1 MPELPEVEQFR
12 QLLLPLVSAEL
23 ALHIEE
29 VATSSRISL
38 SEAQRNDIRATY
50 NCSDVIRKG
59 KQLCLVLTSGTTN
72 KYLFL
77 HMGMTGRIRVPGRVQ
92 NWGHIKPDDEGSDA
106 EDVDFPPKF
115 TYLIF
120 SAGSYKAYFC
130 DPRKFGVCFLADD
143 KGSLDALAPDALGD
157 DVAGIA
163 ADLTEKRV
171 CVKALLLDQKR
182 AVSGAGNWI
191 ADECLYQCGIHPE
204 QCFLTAAEA
213 EAVAVKLK
221 EVVTVAV
228 DSLRRDTHYPKE
240 WMFHYR
246 WTKKKASK
254 DASGRNIKFVTAA
267 GRTSAV
273 VSSVQKLRSAKGA
286 GGSGGGRKRK
296 LKVEDEESDCDE
308 AGMQKVED
316 EDATKAQPVAKSEG
330 QTKSAIQRKK
340 SKKSATAE
348 AKVPEEYVASSGTR
362 RSSRNL
368 KRNSS

>member
-12 QLLLPLVSAEL
+12 QLLLPLVSTEL
-23 ALHIEE
+23 ALQIEE
-29 VATSSRISL
+29 VATSSRIRL
-38 SEAQRNDIRATY
+38 NEAQRNDIRATY

-59 KQLCLVLTSGTTN
+59 KQLCLVLTSETAT

-92 NWGHIKPDDEGSDA
+92 NWGHIKPDDEGSDV
-106 EDVDFPPKF
+106 EDDELPPKF

-130 DPRKFGVCFLADD
+130 DPRKFGVCFLAGD
-143 KGSLDALAPDALGD
+143 KCTLDALAPDALGD
-157 DVAGIA
+157 NVAGIA
-163 ADLTEKRV
+163 AHLTEKRL

-228 DSLRRDTHYPKE
+228 DCLRRDTHYPEE
-240 WMFHYR
+240 WIFHYR

-273 VSSVQKLRSAKGA
+273 VSSVQKLRSAAAA
-286 GGSGGGRKRK
+286 GGVGGSRKRK
-296 LKVEDEESDCDE
+296 LNGEDEE
-308 AGMQKVED
+308 GMQKVAD
-316 EDATKAQPVAKSEG
+316 EDVTEAKPGSKSERP
-330 QTKSAIQRKK
+330 TMSAMQRKK
-340 SKKSATAE
+340 SKKSAAAE
-348 AKVPEEYVASSGTR
+348 TKIPLESIASNGTR

-368 KRNSS
+368 KRNSKRISS